1 MVDLG
6 VRGGR
11 VRAVLA
17 QEAVDESACRAP
29 GEGACQLRTYEKG
42 VGQCLL
48 VHGVRARLGGGEERR
63 AELGRVRAGREHRG
77 DLAAAHDAA
86 GRDDRDL
93 HGLADLR
100 DQREQSDAG
109 AVRLRV
115 VPVGA
120 LVAARLDALHDDRGG
135 SGPLHGE
142 RFLGRGRGDQ
152 GEGAGAGEGVQDV
165 AGGDAEVEGDH
176 RHRVVVED
184 REFGVVAVV
193 AAAVRVAEFGLVPGG
208 LTRELVG
215 VHLDGGLVR
224 VFGLRHEEVHAEGS
238 SGNPAQLL
246 DLLVHTVGG
255 LVPGGEEAEPAG
267 LGHGGR
273 EMRDGYAAR
282 HGGLHDRV
290 WEEIGQ
296 CGGHDGMLSRPPNK
310 SESSLRPGIGHPHV
324 PPRPVRSGAER
335 PTSTSAEGA
344 LSDR

>member
-1 MVDLG
+1 MPPLGPVEDVASSAARVEVLDNENRRRHRTAPPVPVPDSGSADNAVFAAASSALSTSTSCPSKQFACHAVSLARPQRHALRVARLGRRLAQRGGEVVDLG

-48 VHGVRARLGGGEERR
+48 VHGVRAGLGGGEERR
-63 AELGRVRAGREHRG
+63 AELGRVRGREHRG
-77 DLAAAHDAA
+77 DLAAPHDAA

-152 GEGAGAGEGVQDV
+152 GEGA
-165 AGGDAEVEGDH
+165 
-176 RHRVVVED
+176 
-184 REFGVVAVV
+184 
-193 AAAVRVAEFGLVPGG
+193 
-208 LTRELVG
+208 
-215 VHLDGGLVR
+215 
-224 VFGLRHEEVHAEGS
+224 
-238 SGNPAQLL
+238 
-246 DLLVHTVGG
+246 
-255 LVPGGEEAEPAG
+255 
-267 LGHGGR
+267 
-273 EMRDGYAAR
+273 
-282 HGGLHDRV
+282 
-290 WEEIGQ
+290 
-296 CGGHDGMLSRPPNK
+296 
-310 SESSLRPGIGHPHV
+310 
-324 PPRPVRSGAER
+324 
-335 PTSTSAEGA
+335 
-344 LSDR
+344 